1 MHGGGSD
8 GSTTSTL
15 SIADVAA
22 AVAALQAEL
31 LGVKAQRRE
40 DEAQNASL
48 RQTIVE
54 LTHENQ
60 LLKRWLFGTKTERT
74 QTSELQLALGSL
86 LDDEKQLQK
95 QLDEAVAN
103 AAAAGTEGDGTPS
116 RPGEKAKAKPKG
128 RRDLLASGLP
138 QVPLEIVDPELEKTA
153 KRIGFERSL
162 HLMHIRGGFKVLVK
176 MTAKYEVPGKNGP
189 TVLGVEAPKTLF
201 PRGILHSSAVAH
213 IVVQKFSLGVPHYR
227 LEQHLQDQGCPFAPQ
242 LTTHLH

>member
-8 GSTTSTL
+8 GSSASTL

-60 LLKRWLFGTKTERT
+60 LLKRRLFGNKTERT

-86 LDDEKQLQK
+86 LDDEQQLQK
-95 QLDEAVAN
+95 QLDQAVAN
-103 AAAAGTEGDGTPS
+103 AAAAGNEDDGTPS
-116 RPGEKAKAKPKG
+116 RPSEKTKPKPKG
-128 RRDLLASGLP
+128 R
-138 QVPLEIVDPELEKTA
+138 
-153 KRIGFERSL
+153 
-162 HLMHIRGGFKVLVK
+162 
-176 MTAKYEVPGKNGP
+176 
-189 TVLGVEAPKTLF
+189 
-201 PRGILHSSAVAH
+201 
-213 IVVQKFSLGVPHYR
+213 
-227 LEQHLQDQGCPFAPQ
+227 
-242 LTTHLH
+242 